1 MKLIPLFFIRVY
13 QLFFSTLVVILFGR
27 GCRFTPT
34 CSEYSREA
42 FERFGAKKG
51 TLLTLRRVVQCH
63 PWGKH
68 GYDPVPDSL

>member
-1 MKLIPLFFIRVY
+1 MKRLALICISFY
-13 QLFFSTLVVILFGR
+13 QFVFSTLIVLLFGR
-27 GCRFTPT
+27 GCRFMPT

-42 FERFGAKKG
+42 FERYGAKKG
-51 TLLTLRRVVQCH
+51 TLLTIRRVVQCH